1 MGKFHHKALRAQV
14 AAKLLTEQVC
24 DVGLIVNHQNQD
36 THVGPRFF
44 SWDFSWTL
52 LVLGRTILNS
62 VNSPGLVSTSIV
74 PPCCLT
80 MMSWLIERPSPVPSP
95 AGLVVKNGL
104 NIFSLTSAGMPVPL
118 SRIRISTVSPRL
130 LVVALTTGSKS
141 EPPFSVL
148 RLVTA

>member
-36 THVGPRFF
+36 THIGPRFF

-62 VNSPGLVSTSIV
+62 VNCPGSVSTSMV

-80 MMSWLIERPSPVPSP
+80 MMSWLIESPSPVPSP
-95 AGLVVKNGL
+95 AGFVVKKGL
-104 NIFSLTSAGMPVPL
+104 NIFSFTSAGIPVPL
-118 SRIRISTVSPRL
+118 SRMRISILSPRFF
-130 LVVALTTGSKS
+130 VAALSVGLKS
-141 EPPFSVL
+141 SPASIA
-148 RLVTA
+148 RLV